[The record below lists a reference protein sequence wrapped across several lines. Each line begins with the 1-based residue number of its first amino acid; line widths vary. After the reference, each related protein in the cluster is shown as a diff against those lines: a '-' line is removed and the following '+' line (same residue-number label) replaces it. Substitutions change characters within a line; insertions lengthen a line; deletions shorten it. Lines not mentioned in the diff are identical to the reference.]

1 MSARTPLCLLL
12 LAAPALAAPQDP
24 AEVLA
29 TYKLEGRTQNVTRAD
44 VALEMAFH
52 LRRRDRGR
60 EACEMIVDTL
70 VTRTEADAQGLTP
83 TRADAEA
90 FWEQLKDQLRAQGHD
105 PEQFA
110 AVRNTGL
117 ERWLE
122 DLAPLGTDSNKEF
135 LEIAPW
141 LIVVFQ
147 LLKGADGG
155 QV

>member
-70 VTRTEADAQGLTP
+70 VTRTEADAQGRLAGNPDYVEGITAFMEKRPP
-83 TRADAEA
+83 T
-90 FWEQLKDQLRAQGHD
+90 F
-105 PEQFA
+105 
-110 AVRNTGL
+110 TG
-117 ERWLE
+117 R
-122 DLAPLGTDSNKEF
+122 
-135 LEIAPW
+135 
-141 LIVVFQ
+141 
-147 LLKGADGG
+147 
-155 QV
+155 